1 MSNHAYW
8 EVREDEHGRIK
19 VEAQA
24 ENPDDSDGT
33 QAQRL
38 AKYVLPGQMMT
49 ALVNSYFDNDH
60 AYLPIVNRADFIRQA
75 KPYPLLLYAM
85 CAATATRREFP
96 RHVFQRMRGLVNGL
110 IRANEILS
118 HARLEHIQ
126 ALLLCCTNGD
136 LNAQP
141 TAPTASA
148 ANLRLGVACRMGQD
162 LGLHREQTTEKPH
175 TAEQVEALELRRRLW
190 AALMTYDAWYCAAL
204 ALPMVLNVNDC
215 DVPLPSPYRLTS
227 GQPVFDERN
236 ACLGENLKLSMLL
249 ARVFR
254 AMYGPTGSKRATDD
268 ELRAILTDLATWHEG
283 LPLPLRFTGNE
294 SSILAG
300 MLQMLFTTVQFLFWR
315 GFLRV
320 QHPPPSHLKLM
331 LNAATWNQL
340 VNWSRECIEW
350 LNANDHVLDTLYVFP
365 YTATSCA
372 LVQYHHWARK
382 REMAALETLK
392 LVRDIVARWE
402 EALQPDQMSTR
413 KKSCETMML
422 LYEAALK
429 TLPDDEGRTERSE
442 GTPGSSASRA
452 GTDSSGTMPAFGKR
466 SQAHAQSAQ
475 QSRYLERL
483 EGDGPHV
490 VKYDNEANSA
500 AELVNLEDPA
510 YDVSFLDN
518 LPESNFDW
526 LGW

>member
-1 MSNHAYW
+1 MANHAYW
-8 EVREDEHGRIK
+8 EVSEDENGRIR
-19 VEAQA
+19 VEAQGD
-24 ENPDDSDGT
+24 NPDDSDGT
-33 QAQRL
+33 KAQRL
-38 AKYVLPGQMMT
+38 AKYVLPGHMMT

-60 AYLPIVNRADFIRQA
+60 LYLPIVNRSDFLRQG

-85 CAATATRREFP
+85 CAATSTRREFP
-96 RHVFQRMRGLVNGL
+96 RHVFNRMRGLVNGL
-110 IRANEILS
+110 LRANEVLS
-118 HARLEHIQ
+118 HAQIENIQ
-126 ALLLCCTNGD
+126 SLLLCCTNGE

-148 ANLRLGVACRMGQD
+148 ANLRLGVACRMSQD
-162 LGLHREQTTEKPH
+162 LGLHREQATEKPR
-175 TAEQVEALELRRRLW
+175 TVEQLEAVELKRRLW
-190 AALMTYDAWYCAAL
+190 ASCMIYDAWYCGSL
-204 ALPMVLNVNDC
+204 ALPLVTNAVDC
-215 DVPLPSPYRLTS
+215 DVPLPAPYRLS
-227 GQPVFDERN
+227 SEGKPVFDVSY

-254 AMYGPTGSKRATDD
+254 LMYGPTGMKRATDD
-268 ELRAILTDLATWHEG
+268 ELKSILDDLRTWHEN
-283 LPLPLRFTGNE
+283 LPQPLRFTGND

-300 MLQMLFTTVQFLFWR
+300 LLQMSFTTVQFLFWR

-320 QHPPPSHLKLM
+320 QHPPPPHVKLV
-331 LNAATWNQL
+331 LDLGRWTQL
-340 VNWSRECIEW
+340 VQWSRECIEW
-350 LNANDHVLDTLYVFP
+350 LNLNDGVLDSFFIFP
-365 YTATSCA
+365 YAATSCA

-382 REMAALETLK
+382 RDSAALETLK

-429 TLPDDEGRTERSE
+429 TMPDDDHRTERSE
-442 GTPGSSASRA
+442 GTPGSSASR
-452 GTDSSGTMPAFGKR
+452 SGTENSQPAFGKR
-466 SQAHAQSAQ
+466 SQGNAQ

-483 EGDGPHV
+483 EGEGPNV
-490 VKYDNEANSA
+490 VRYPTEADLR
-500 AELVNLEDPA
+500 AELVSLDDSS